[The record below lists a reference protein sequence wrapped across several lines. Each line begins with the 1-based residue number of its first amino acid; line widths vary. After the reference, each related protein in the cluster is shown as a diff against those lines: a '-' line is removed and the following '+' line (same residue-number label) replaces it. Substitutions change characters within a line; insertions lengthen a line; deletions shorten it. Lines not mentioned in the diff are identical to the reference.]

1 MKRNLVLSIVA
12 IAALIAAA
20 TYLALNPSADGAR
33 STTKSQAT
41 FTLVVSR
48 TGYNGSVNM
57 GSPWPV
63 MTVPQ
68 GQTVTIHVKNDDPV
82 EPHGFTVTHYLDSG
96 VTLRPGETYTLTFLA
111 DQKGTFRVYCNIFC
125 TIHVY
130 MQNGR
135 LTVE

>member
-20 TYLALNPSADGAR
+20 TFLALNPSANGTG
-33 STTKSQAT
+33 TTKSQVT
-41 FTLVVSR
+41 FTLIASR

-63 MTVPQ
+63 MTVRQ
-68 GQTVTIHVKNDDPV
+68 GQTVTIQVKNDDPV

-130 MQNGR
+130 MQNGE

>member
-1 MKRNLVLSIVA
+1 MKRNLVLSVLA
-12 IAALIAAA
+12 IAGLIAAA
-20 TYLALNPSADGAR
+20 VFLALNPSANGAG
-33 STTKSQAT
+33 STAKSQVT
-41 FTLVVSR
+41 FTLIASR

-57 GSPWPV
+57 GTPWPL
-63 MTVPQ
+63 MTVHQ
-68 GQTVTIHVKNDDPV
+68 GQTVTIHVKNEDPV
-82 EPHGFTVTHYLDSG
+82 EPHGFTVSHYLDSG

-130 MQNGR
+130 MQNGQ

>member
-1 MKRNLVLSIVA
+1 MKRNFVLSIVA

-20 TYLALNPSADGAR
+20 VFLALNPSANSVA
-33 STTKSQAT
+33 STAKSQVT
-41 FTLVVSR
+41 FTIIASR
-48 TGYNGSVNM
+48 MGYNGSVNM
-57 GSPWPV
+57 GTPWPV
-63 MTVPQ
+63 MTVHQ
-68 GQTVTIHVKNDDPV
+68 GQSVTIHVKNEDPV

-96 VTLRPGETYTLTFLA
+96 ATLRPGETYTLTFLA
-111 DQKGTFRVYCNIFC
+111 DQKGTFRVYCDIFC

>member
-1 MKRNLVLSIVA
+1 MNRNLVLSIVA
-12 IAALIAAA
+12 IAALFAAA
-20 TYLALNPSADGAR
+20 TFLALNPSANGTG
-33 STTKSQAT
+33 STAKSQVT
-41 FTLVVSR
+41 FTLVASR

-63 MTVPQ
+63 MTVHQ
-68 GQTVTIHVKNDDPV
+68 GPTVTIQVKNDDPV

-111 DQKGTFRVYCNIFC
+111 DQKGAFRAYCSILC
-125 TIHVY
+125 TIHSY
-130 MQNGR
+130 MRNGP